1 MKPGE
6 YLINKG
12 YLELNSK
19 NNSISLTVANIGD
32 RPIQVGSHYHFYEVN
47 NFLKFNREEAYGKR
61 LNIAAGTSIRFEPG
75 QNKTVELVDIK
86 GVKKI
91 IGFNRYK

>member
-6 YLINKG
+6 YIINKG
-12 YLELNSK
+12 ELELNSE
-19 NNSISLTVANIGD
+19 NNSISITVANIGD

-47 NFLKFNREEAYGKR
+47 NFLKFKREEAYGKR